1 MGLAVETA
9 RLVLGWPSSWS
20 WRDPLSDDMDDILDG
35 DRSRLEAR
43 FRELELQAEVERM
56 RREQGGAPSGGAGS
70 SAGRSSARST
80 ASDDADPLADMKAA
94 LGDDKKATSSA
105 PKSEPGAEVERYVL
119 AICPHCDAKNRI
131 SLTRL
136 RSANPRCGGCKQP
149 LSFT

>member
-1 MGLAVETA
+1 
-9 RLVLGWPSSWS
+9 
-20 WRDPLSDDMDDILDG
+20 MDDILDG

-56 RREQGGAPSGGAGS
+56 RREQGGAPSAGAS
-70 SAGRSSARST
+70 SSARAT
-80 ASDDADPLADMKAA
+80 AGDDADPLADMKAA
-94 LGDDKKATSSA
+94 LGGDEKAASSA
-105 PKSEPGAEVERYVL
+105 PQSEPGAAVERYVL

-136 RSANPRCGGCKQP
+136 RSANPRCGGCKEP